1 MHLKLFLILLIVI
14 PVGLF
19 AKKKPFIGKD
29 RFNRQISEGIEN
41 NGDTISVTYY
51 AFYPFQIDTTN
62 KMTGEIIEKIHTIIN
77 ERSGNDEVDW
87 LSEIKQNNDLQ
98 KFFDY

>member
-1 MHLKLFLILLIVI
+1 MNKISQTIVNKNLVIYLFLILLIVI

-51 AFYPFQIDTTN
+51 AFYPFQ
-62 KMTGEIIEKIHTIIN
+62 TIF
-77 ERSGNDEVDW
+77 GDV
-87 LSEIKQNNDLQ
+87 
-98 KFFDY
+98 F